1 MLRVRRWAFVG
12 LMRLRVATDLRRC
25 AVIAGSG
32 TRRRASGAISLDTIK
47 LRMEQTHSSP
57 ERLVARMREEEPP
70 QDLETKMRCEHA
82 ATRKAVEEMTKP
94 KTLDEMLDQY
104 DEEMAED

>member
-1 MLRVRRWAFVG
+1 
-12 LMRLRVATDLRRC
+12 
-25 AVIAGSG
+25 
-32 TRRRASGAISLDTIK
+32 
-47 LRMEQTHSSP
+47 
-57 ERLVARMREEEPP
+57 MREEEPP

-82 ATRKAVEEMTKP
+82 ATRKVVEEMTKP